1 MGNSSSSSQKE
12 KSSWFPSLGSEA
24 KPASSFLPTT
34 PAPAPA
40 PAASSS
46 IFPSFGS
53 EAKPAPAPEPS
64 IFPSFGS
71 EAKPAPAP
79 EPSIFPSFGN
89 PKTGGRTRRKKRSTK
104 KNKTKGRIN
113 FSKIKWGSFTKIYN
127 NYIKNHPNMMNQ
139 LPDLKHF
146 AHYVNKHPT
155 QFTKK
160 THKKALFYTNIIEK

>member
-1 MGNSSSSSQKE
+1 MGNSSSSSPKE
-12 KSSWFPSLGSEA
+12 KSSQSSWFPSFSNPPSA
-24 KPASSFLPTT
+24 PASSFLPTT

-40 PAASSS
+40 PAPA
-46 IFPSFGS
+46 PSFFGTPTT
-53 EAKPAPAPEPS
+53 APAPAPAPES
-64 IFPSFGS
+64 
-71 EAKPAPAP
+71 
-79 EPSIFPSFGN
+79 SIFPSFGN

-160 THKKALFYTNIIEK
+160 THKKALFTLIL

>member
-1 MGNSSSSSQKE
+1 MGNSSSTPTE
-12 KSSWFPSLGSEA
+12 KS
-24 KPASSFLPTT
+24 KPYFSFF
-34 PAPAPA
+34 
-40 PAASSS
+40 SSS
-46 IFPSFGS
+46 KPETKEASPIFGS
-53 EAKPAPAPEPS
+53 EAKPPATSSFFSGTTAPAQ
-64 IFPSFGS
+64 
-71 EAKPAPAP
+71 ATTPAPAT
-79 EPSIFPSFGN
+79 SSFFGN
-89 PKTGGRTRRKKRSTK
+89 STPAQTPAIGGRTRRKKRSTK

-127 NYIKNHPNMMNQ
+127 NYIKNHPNMITQ

>member
-1 MGNSSSSSQKE
+1 MGNSSSTPTE
-12 KSSWFPSLGSEA
+12 KSKPYFSFFSSSKSETKEASPIVDSEA
-24 KPASSFLPTT
+24 KPPATSSSSSPFPSFGR

-40 PAASSS
+40 PATTTSSS
-46 IFPSFGS
+46 FFGDL
-53 EAKPAPAPEPS
+53 
-64 IFPSFGS
+64 
-71 EAKPAPAP
+71 
-79 EPSIFPSFGN
+79 
-89 PKTGGRTRRKKRSTK
+89 KTGGRTRRKKRSTK

>member
-1 MGNSSSSSQKE
+1 MGNSSSSSQKD
-12 KSSWFPSLGSEA
+12 KSSWLPSFVNPTTPSPPA
-24 KPASSFLPTT
+24 PASSIFSGTT
-34 PAPAPA
+34 TPPAPAPA
-40 PAASSS
+40 PAPAPSSS
-46 IFPSFGS
+46 IFPSFGNS
-53 EAKPAPAPEPS
+53 TAPPA
-64 IFPSFGS
+64 I
-71 EAKPAPAP
+71 
-79 EPSIFPSFGN
+79 
-89 PKTGGRTRRKKRSTK
+89 GGRTRRKKRSTK

>member
-1 MGNSSSSSQKE
+1 MGNSSSSSQKD
-12 KSSWFPSLGSEA
+12 KSSQSSWFSGFGEA
-24 KPASSFLPTT
+24 KPASASSFFGT
-34 PAPAPA
+34 PAPAQA
-40 PAASSS
+40 TTPAA
-46 IFPSFGS
+46 I
-53 EAKPAPAPEPS
+53 
-64 IFPSFGS
+64 
-71 EAKPAPAP
+71 
-79 EPSIFPSFGN
+79 
-89 PKTGGRTRRKKRSTK
+89 GGRTRRKKRSTK

>member
-1 MGNSSSSSQKE
+1 MGNSSSNANPKPTS
-12 KSSWFPSLGSEA
+12 SSWFSST
-24 KPASSFLPTT
+24 KPAETQTTPSSSFFGTAPATTT
-34 PAPAPA
+34 PATP
-40 PAASSS
+40 SSS
-46 IFPSFGS
+46 LFGS
-53 EAKPAPAPEPS
+53 TKPAETTPATTS
-64 IFPSFGS
+64 LFSGFS
-71 EAKPAPAP
+71 
-79 EPSIFPSFGN
+79 
-89 PKTGGRTRRKKRSTK
+89 TGGRTRRKKRSTK
-104 KNKTKGRIN
+104 KNKTKGKIN